1 MTKKNQIKW
10 KQKGNIVVII
20 DLVTVF
26 DAILTSRQKREKL
39 QCLYENL
46 VSNNFRRITV
56 LKKKNELSTKASLP
70 RILLRN
76 IEGVTCTRSPT
87 TTF

>member
-1 MTKKNQIKW
+1 MPCSSQLFMTKKNQIKW

-26 DAILTSRQKREKL
+26 DAILTRRQKREKL

-56 LKKKNELSTKASLP
+56 LKKKKMNCKLKLHSQ
-70 RILLRN
+70 
-76 IEGVTCTRSPT
+76 G
-87 TTF
+87 FY

>member
-10 KQKGNIVVII
+10 QQKGNIVVII

-46 VSNNFRRITV
+46 VSNNFRRITA
-56 LKKKNELSTKASLP
+56 LKKKLIVN
-70 RILLRN
+70 
-76 IEGVTCTRSPT
+76 
-87 TTF
+87 